1 MRYAPSPSPT
11 LPKGKVFHPTYSNTA
26 GKSSRPFGEGWGGAY
41 THSPGLRAKHATLGI
56 YIIRCSNS
64 VGVAV
69 SRRRYSNENPSLPI
83 CRGIIQLSITPT
95 AKRNSYRV
103 ANIVG
108 AGTQGRGAA
117 RLNPGL

>member
-1 MRYAPSPSPT
+1 MLNRRSPSWRSAPR
-11 LPKGKVFHPTYSNTA
+11 KGKVLRLAEGVTR
-26 GKSSRPFGEGWGGAY
+26 SRTMGRN
-41 THSPGLRAKHATLGI
+41 GL
-56 YIIRCSNS
+56 
-64 VGVAV
+64 V
-69 SRRRYSNENPSLPI
+69 E
-83 CRGIIQLSITPT
+83 IIQLSITPT